1 MWKKDALRI
10 LIVVSIFVTALF
22 VLHLEPVRENLLDIT
37 KLRDSLHP
45 DDRPV
50 TQLCSSLLF
59 ILFGSLLIGIGMPRL
74 LVSAAG
80 GGVFGA
86 LLGTI
91 LALVAS
97 VLGSL
102 ITYVAGRSLLGSVV
116 RRRLGKYSRFTR
128 LQAHLAENAF
138 LYTLSLRL
146 FPFSNTTVA
155 SLACGSCKVPIGPYI
170 LASLLGF
177 LPLTIVFAVF
187 GSGAAKADEVQI
199 GLGIIFL
206 LLVIIIQRRLAPF
219 FHRDDEPD
227 EDGKA

>member
-1 MWKKDALRI
+1 MWKKDALRV

-37 KLRDSLHP
+37 KLRDTLHP
-45 DDRPV
+45 DDSPLQQIR
-50 TQLCSSLLF
+50 SSLIF
-59 ILFGSLLIGIGMPRL
+59 IAAGSVLIGIGMPRL
-74 LVSAAG
+74 LVSAVG

-97 VLGSL
+97 LLGSL

-116 RRRLGKYSRFTR
+116 RRRLGKYPRFAR
-128 LQAHLAENAF
+128 IQAHLAENAF
-138 LYTLSLRL
+138 LYTLSIRL

-155 SLACGSCKVPIGPYI
+155 SLVCGSCKVPIVPYV

-187 GSGAAKADEVQI
+187 GSGAAKADQVQI
-199 GLGIIFL
+199 GMGIVFL
-206 LLVIIIQRRLAPF
+206 LLVIIIQRRLAPLF
-219 FHRDDEPD
+219 SREEDEG
-227 EDGKA
+227 DGRE